1 MFSLAVLNIREG
13 YLNNNNNNNQAFQF
27 QSQASWDR
35 QEMKHTRAEK

>member
-13 YLNNNNNNNQAFQF
+13 YLYNNNNNQAFQF

-35 QEMKHTRAEK
+35 QEMKHT